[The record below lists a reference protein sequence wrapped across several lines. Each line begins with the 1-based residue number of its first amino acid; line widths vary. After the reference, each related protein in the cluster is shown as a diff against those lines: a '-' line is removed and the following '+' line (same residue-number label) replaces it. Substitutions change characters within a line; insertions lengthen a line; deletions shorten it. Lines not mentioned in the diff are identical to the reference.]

1 MSGKL
6 GLIAGSGRFP
16 VLVAEQAKKAGVEV
30 VAFGLQGV
38 TDVPALEAAV
48 GAKIALYKLGQLQ
61 KPIDAFKAA
70 GVTKAVMAGKVQH
83 VSVFGGIMPDLRAA
97 KILAKLAD
105 KRTDTIL
112 KAVADEFAKDGIEL
126 LSSVGYLGELLVG
139 EGPQTGRVP
148 DAAELAD
155 IKLGWKAAKALAG
168 FDVGQTVVV
177 GRGAVVALEGMEGTD
192 ACIRRAKELS
202 ASQGKRFSLTV
213 VKVAKP
219 KQDMRFD
226 IPVLGLDSLKV
237 FAEAGVTA
245 LALEAATTV
254 IFDKP
259 EFLKQAD
266 AQKLAIVGF
275 KPEGPQ

>member
-1 MSGKL
+1 VEKL

-16 VLVAEQAKKAGVEV
+16 ILVAEAAKRAGVEV
-30 VAFGLQGV
+30 VAFGLQGI
-38 TDVPALEAAV
+38 TDPALEQVV
-48 GAKIALYKLGQLQ
+48 GKVPLYKLGQID
-61 KPIDAFKAA
+61 KPLTAFKAA

-83 VSVFGGIMPDLRAA
+83 VSLFGGIMPDLRAA
-97 KILAKLAD
+97 KILARLSD

-126 LSSVGYLGELLVG
+126 LSSVAYLGHMLVG
-139 EGPQTGRVP
+139 EGPQTARKP

-155 IKLGWKAAKALAG
+155 IRLGWRAAKALAG
-168 FDVGQTVVV
+168 FDVGQTAVCQN
-177 GRGAVVALEGMEGTD
+177 GAVVALEGMEGTD
-192 ACIRRAKELS
+192 ACIKRAHEL
-202 ASQGKRFSLTV
+202 AATHKKRVALCV

-245 LALEAATTV
+245 LALEAGTTL

-259 EFLKQAD
+259 EFLKAAE
-266 AQKLAIVGF
+266 AQRLAIVGY
-275 KPEGPQ
+275 KPEGPA